1 MKFVIEIDN
10 LESNLSE
17 REIEKAID
25 DLMCDIA
32 ENYGEVQIDVMED
45 EE

>member
-1 MKFVIEIDN
+1 MKYIIGIDN

-17 REIEKAID
+17 REIEKAVD

-32 ENYGEVQIDVMED
+32 ENYGEVRIDVME
-45 EE
+45 EEE